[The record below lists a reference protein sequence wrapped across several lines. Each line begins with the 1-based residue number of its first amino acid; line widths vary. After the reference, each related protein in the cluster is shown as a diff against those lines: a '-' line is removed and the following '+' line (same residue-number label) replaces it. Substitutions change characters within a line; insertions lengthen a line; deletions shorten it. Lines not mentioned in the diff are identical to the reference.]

1 MEQRNMIAASNLKA
15 FNAVLIAD
23 NTKNYLSN
31 VLRDN
36 AKAFTANIT
45 ALVSSNTNLQRCE
58 PTSLIYAGIKATA
71 LDLPLDQNLGFAY
84 VIPYENRK
92 AGKVEAQFQLGYKGY
107 IQLAIRSGQF
117 RTINVVEIRDGE
129 LVGFNLL
136 TGEMMFEAVENREQK
151 PVIGYAAYFKLLNGF
166 EKTLY
171 MTTGEMQ
178 AHAKRYSQTYGSNTE
193 YICNSS
199 KWSTDF
205 DAMAKKTA
213 LKLLLSKYAPLSVE
227 MRDAYKA
234 DQAVIGADDTYR
246 YVDND
251 GDAYQ
256 DVDAEVS
263 ENGNKEEVDAS
274 AMMQQAQ
281 QKAEQNADTD
291 QPKAEP
297 KTARRKASF

>member
-1 MEQRNMIAASNLKA
+1 MEQRSMITASNLKA
-15 FNAVLIAD
+15 FNAVLTAD
-23 NTKNYLSN
+23 NTKTYLAN

-151 PVIGYAAYFKLLNGF
+151 QVIGYAAFFKLLNGF

-178 AHAKRYSQTYGSNTE
+178 AHAKRYSQTFGSNND
-193 YICNSS
+193 YIRNSS

-227 MRDAYKA
+227 MSDAYKA
-234 DQAVIGADDTYR
+234 DQAVISADDTYR
-246 YVDND
+246 YVDHD

-263 ENGNKEEVDAS
+263 ENGNKEEVDTS

-281 QKAEQNADTD
+281 QSASEAESQ
-291 QPKAEP
+291 QQEEKP
-297 KTARRKASF
+297 KTTRRKATF

>member
-1 MEQRNMIAASNLKA
+1 MEQRSMITASNLKA
-15 FNAVLIAD
+15 FNAVLTAD
-23 NTKNYLSN
+23 NTKTYLAN

-151 PVIGYAAYFKLLNGF
+151 QVIGYAAYFKLLNGF

-178 AHAKRYSQTYGSNTE
+178 AHAKRYSQTFGSNND
-193 YICNSS
+193 YIRNSS

-227 MRDAYKA
+227 MSDAYKA
-234 DQAVIGADDTYR
+234 DQAVISADDTYR
-246 YVDND
+246 YVDHD

-263 ENGNKEEVDAS
+263 ENGNKEEVDTS

-281 QKAEQNADTD
+281 QSASEAESQ
-291 QPKAEP
+291 QQEEKP
-297 KTARRKASF
+297 KTTRRKATF